1 MAAEINAKFVGLEK
15 SVQDAA
21 KAAGRNLKINV
32 GANARSVEALS
43 QPLGRITG
51 KADEFTKS
59 MEAANARVLAFG
71 ASVGVLRSVTNSFKE
86 LVVTTIQVEKQM
98 ASINAI
104 LGASTGE
111 LSKFKKEI
119 FDVARNTEQ
128 SFETVSTAALELS
141 RQGRC

>member
-1 MAAEINAKFVGLEK
+1 
-15 SVQDAA
+15 
-21 KAAGRNLKINV
+21 
-32 GANARSVEALS
+32 
-43 QPLGRITG
+43 
-51 KADEFTKS
+51 
-59 MEAANARVLAFG
+59 
-71 ASVGVLRSVTNSFKE
+71 
-86 LVVTTIQVEKQM
+86 M

-141 RQGRC
+141 RQGLAADRSC